1 MTEREL
7 RAYLLGESSEDE
19 TGRLEVRLLEDED
32 LFRTLEGVEDDLFD
46 AHARGRLSAAE
57 RERFEA
63 RYGPDGDRQRFA
75 RAFAQRVDGAPGV
88 AGAPET
94 AKTLG
99 VPATPRVPGVLAFPP
114 RMPWR
119 RWTPLAAAA
128 AIAIVAGAVMMRR
141 ESPGPAATR
150 TVATQQPGPAAEART
165 AVFAITLGTSRAP
178 AEPARLTISREA
190 SGIQLRVRLN
200 PADRFETYTIDLRAA
215 STDSQVWQSSGLRG
229 LDTAGDLI
237 VIASVPTA
245 DVPDGS
251 YDLAVRGVRAGAA
264 PSAAEDLGFVSI
276 KVVRVP

>member
-1 MTEREL
+1 VTEREL

-19 TGRLEVRLLEDED
+19 TGRLEAQLLEDED

-46 AHARGRLSAAE
+46 DHARGRLSAAE

-63 RYGPDGDRQRFA
+63 CYGPDGDRQRFA
-75 RAFAQRVDGAPGV
+75 RAFAKRVEGTPGV
-88 AGAPET
+88 SGVPET
-94 AKTLG
+94 AE
-99 VPATPRVPGVLAFPP
+99 TPRASEAPGVLAFP
-114 RMPWR
+114 RRSPWR

-128 AIAIVAGAVMMRR
+128 AIAIVAGVVMMRR
-141 ESPGPAATR
+141 ESPGPAASR
-150 TVATQQPGPAAEART
+150 PVATQQPGPAAEART

-178 AEPARLTISREA
+178 AEPARLTVSREA

-200 PADRFETYTIDLRAA
+200 PADRFDNYAMDLRAA
-215 STDSQVWQSSGLRG
+215 STDSQVWQSTGLRG
-229 LDTAGDLI
+229 VDTAGDLI
-237 VIASVPTA
+237 VMATVPTA